1 MTVKKS
7 VLLLSEVIIK
17 ILPGKVI
24 KPRIAYLVKGG
35 QHGRGKEALV
45 PPPPL
50 RDFNRPYL
58 VHRLAIYS
66 RLCPS
71 GFVADFGGH
80 SSLAILSGPGSG
92 RLRERT
98 LISNS
103 GSNSSYQEEK
113 Q

>member
-1 MTVKKS
+1 
-7 VLLLSEVIIK
+7 LLLSEVIIK

-24 KPRIAYLVKGG
+24 KPRIDYLVKGG
-35 QHGRGKEALV
+35 KHGRGKKKTLV

-50 RDFNRPYL
+50 PGFHSPYL

-66 RLCPS
+66 RLCQS
-71 GFVADFGGH
+71 GLVADFAGH

-98 LISNS
+98 LISYS
-103 GSNSSYQEEK
+103 DSKSSYQKEK